1 MIRLLHF
8 GDMHLDSPFSS
19 VSVAAGEKLRAE
31 LRSVF
36 KEIISLASDFDAV
49 LIAGDLFD
57 HGYVAPDTVNEVRD
71 VLGSCGK
78 PVIIAPGNHDPYT
91 AGSIWKSVV
100 WPENVRI
107 FSSDT
112 LSSFEFEAGGVP
124 VTVWGWAFTSDR
136 LDRCPLE
143 PDSIPADNGRVN
155 ILCAHADTQ
164 SPISKYCPLP
174 PSLIAS
180 SGCVY
185 AALGHVHNPP
195 EPLHCG
201 MTVAAYCGFPEGRSF
216 DETGKGGVLSVTV
229 ENGSSPV
236 IEKILTCHHT
246 YHILRADITGT
257 DGDADACRRLYEI
270 CAGEH
275 FTSDT
280 SLRIYL
286 DGSVPPDYVPGADSL
301 SAALSAV
308 LEEAGIPVVSVE
320 ILDRTS
326 PVYGA
331 DYLLNDLSIRGELY
345 RTLLPSLSSSDPEER
360 EKAAYALRIGLLALD
375 GKAYT

>member
-1 MIRLLHF
+1 MIRLLHL

-19 VSVAAGEKLRAE
+19 VSVAVGEKLRAE

-36 KEIISLASDFDAV
+36 KDIISSASDYDAV

-57 HGYVAPDTVNEVRD
+57 HGYASPDTVNEVKD

-78 PVIIAPGNHDPYT
+78 PVVIAPGNHDPYT

-112 LSSFEFEAGGVP
+112 LSSFDFEAGGVP

-143 PDSIPADNGRVN
+143 PDSIPSGNGRVN

-174 PSLIAS
+174 ASLLAS

-195 EPLHCG
+195 EPLVCG
-201 MTVAAYCGFPEGRSF
+201 MTTAAYCGFPEGRSF
-216 DETGKGGVLSVTV
+216 DETGRGGVLSVTLTDG
-229 ENGSSPV
+229 NAPL
-236 IEKILTCHHT
+236 IEKIVTGRHE
-246 YHILRADITGT
+246 YRIIRADVTGV
-257 DGDADACRRLYEI
+257 DGDADVCRRLCEI
-270 CAGEH
+270 CTAEK
-275 FTSDT
+275 FTVST
-280 SLRIYL
+280 SLRIVL
-286 DGSVPPDYVPGADSL
+286 EGSVPPDYVPGTDPV
-301 SAALSAV
+301 AAAMSAV
-308 LEEAGIPVVSVE
+308 FDESDIPVTSVE
-320 ILDRTS
+320 IRDRTS
-326 PVYGA
+326 PVYRA
-331 DYLLNDLSIRGELY
+331 DYLLDDLTIRGELY

-360 EKAAYALRIGLLALD
+360 ERAAYALRIGLLALD
-375 GKAYT
+375 GKAYV